1 MRERRFSSP
10 RAAVANLITSW
21 RARIAAASPEDR
33 VGTALGLLAVGIAF
47 AVAVIGIGGPFPEG
61 HYASTAAI
69 GTGASNM
76 WRWHT
81 IYPIAKLVD
90 HAGGGSDYYMHHPLG
105 VFWTVA
111 LLGKLLTFSNWVL
124 RLPPLI
130 YVTATTW
137 LLWRLGRELWGAIPG
152 GLTGLAY
159 VALPITLGYANYH
172 DLEQPVMFGCV
183 LATWGYVRLVR
194 TWRERYALASVLG
207 FAFALNH
214 DWPAYMWGAFFLAG
228 LFVYGYL
235 IPQGSR
241 RPLRPFS
248 FGRYWAAMCVAT
260 AFSIA
265 LELYLLRTAGASR
278 T

>member
-21 RARIAAASPEDR
+21 RTRIAAASPEDR

-61 HYASTAAI
+61 HYASTRGDRHRRQQHVALEHDLSDREA
-69 GTGASNM
+69 GRSRARRRRTTTCTT
-76 WRWHT
+76 RW
-81 IYPIAKLVD
+81 ACS
-90 HAGGGSDYYMHHPLG
+90 G
-105 VFWTVA
+105 TVA
-111 LLGKLLTFSNWVL
+111 LLGKLLAFSNWVL

-137 LLWRLGRELWGAIPG
+137 LLWRPGRELWGAIPG
-152 GLTGLAY
+152 GLTALAY

-183 LATWGYVRLVR
+183 LSTWGYVRFVR

-235 IPQGSR
+235 IPSGSR
-241 RPLRPFS
+241 RPLRPFRS
-248 FGRYWAAMCVAT
+248 AATGRRCAWPPR
-260 AFSIA
+260 S
-265 LELYLLRTAGASR
+265 ASR
-278 T
+278 WSCTC